1 MKIDANNVVP
11 VRQLNII
18 PFQIEMKVIVAG
30 QALAPGSL
38 QRAGTSAGC
47 PGDNV
52 TVFIQKGRRQ
62 RKTNTAG
69 ITYMWNI
76 YMKSKF
82 RGSNT
87 QHGVCSKYRTIMSLK
102 VSESRS

>member
-1 MKIDANNVVP
+1 MKIDTNNVVP

-18 PFQIEMKVIVAG
+18 PFQIETKVIVAG

-38 QRAGTSAGC
+38 QRAGTSACC

-52 TVFIQKGRRQ
+52 MVFIQKGRRQ

-69 ITYMWNI
+69 TTYTGTI

-82 RGSNT
+82 
-87 QHGVCSKYRTIMSLK
+87 
-102 VSESRS
+102 